1 MLNKNDS
8 VLIMID
14 VQEKLVNM
22 LDTTNKEEA
31 ASKSLKIIK
40 AADILNIPFVITEQY
55 PKGLGLTIEEIR
67 TYLGEKY
74 LPFEKT
80 AFSLVKEEEIYNA
93 LIKEHKKQA
102 VLFGIESHICVF
114 QTAIEL
120 KEKGYEVYV
129 VSDISFS
136 RSDKEKE
143 AALKNLRH
151 FGILTLT
158 LESVLFMWLETSKNP
173 CFKEIQALIK

>member
-22 LDTTNKEEA
+22 LDTANKEEA

-55 PKGLGLTIEEIR
+55 PRGLGLTIEEIR

-80 AFSLVKEEEIYNA
+80 AFSL
-93 LIKEHKKQA
+93 
-102 VLFGIESHICVF
+102 S
-114 QTAIEL
+114 
-120 KEKGYEVYV
+120 
-129 VSDISFS
+129 
-136 RSDKEKE
+136 
-143 AALKNLRH
+143 
-151 FGILTLT
+151 
-158 LESVLFMWLETSKNP
+158 
-173 CFKEIQALIK
+173 